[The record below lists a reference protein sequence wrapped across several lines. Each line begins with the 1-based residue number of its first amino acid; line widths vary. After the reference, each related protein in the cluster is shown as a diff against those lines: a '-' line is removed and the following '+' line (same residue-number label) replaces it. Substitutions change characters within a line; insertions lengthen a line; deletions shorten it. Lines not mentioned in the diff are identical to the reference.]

1 MARPFI
7 SIKFNEAS
15 LAKLRANLIKL
26 DLNTKQGA
34 KKAVTAVARNIM
46 AQSQSEVPRDTET
59 LRDTSYIKE
68 VETSGNKVSIN
79 LGYAS
84 PETDK
89 QNPESGE
96 MASAYAMVVHETSE
110 WKHPYG
116 KYKYLEEPAR
126 AHQGDLVDELGREL
140 RIVYARGVK
149 GGTSG
154 TSGTSSSNSSWVNRY
169 ATNSAS
175 INKDLAASMHESEMK
190 ARYG

>member
-96 MASAYAMVVHETSE
+96 IASAYAMVVHETSE

-140 RIVYARGVK
+140 RIVYARGAK
-149 GGTSG
+149 
-154 TSGTSSSNSSWVNRY
+154 
-169 ATNSAS
+169 
-175 INKDLAASMHESEMK
+175 
-190 ARYG
+190 

>member
-15 LAKLRANLIKL
+15 LAKLKANLMTM
-26 DLNTKQGA
+26 DLAIKQGA

-59 LRDTSYIKE
+59 LRDTSYIEE
-68 VETSGNKVSIN
+68 VKVSGNVVSIN

-96 MASAYAMVVHETSE
+96 MASSYAMIVHETLE

-116 KYKYLEEPAR
+116 KFKYLADPTT
-126 AHQGDLVDELGREL
+126 AHKTELFDEFNIEVSR
-140 RIVYARGVK
+140 VVAK
-149 GGTSG
+149 GG
-154 TSGTSSSNSSWVNRY
+154 
-169 ATNSAS
+169 
-175 INKDLAASMHESEMK
+175 K
-190 ARYG
+190 

>member
-15 LAKLRANLIKL
+15 LAKLRANLITM
-26 DLNTKQGA
+26 DINTRQGA
-34 KKAVTAVARNIM
+34 KKAITTVAKNIM

-59 LRDTSYIKE
+59 LRDTSYIEE
-68 VETSGNKVSIN
+68 VKGSGTKVSIN

-96 MASAYAMVVHETSE
+96 MASEYAMVVHETPGTPP
-110 WKHPYG
+110 KGGNYHPYG
-116 KYKYLEEPAR
+116 KWKYLEDPAR

-140 RIVYARGVK
+140 RIVYARGAK
-149 GGTSG
+149 
-154 TSGTSSSNSSWVNRY
+154 
-169 ATNSAS
+169 
-175 INKDLAASMHESEMK
+175 
-190 ARYG
+190 

>member
-15 LAKLRANLIKL
+15 LKKLRSNLIKL
-26 DLNTKQGA
+26 DTSARQGA
-34 KKAVTAVARNIM
+34 KKAITAVAQNIM

-68 VETSGNKVSIN
+68 VETIGNRVSIN

-96 MASAYAMVVHETSE
+96 MASEYAMVVHETPGTPP
-110 WKHPYG
+110 KGGNYHPYG
-116 KYKYLEEPAR
+116 KFKYLEDPAR

-140 RIVYARGVK
+140 RIVYSK
-149 GGTSG
+149 G
-154 TSGTSSSNSSWVNRY
+154 
-169 ATNSAS
+169 
-175 INKDLAASMHESEMK
+175 AA
-190 ARYG
+190 

>member
-96 MASAYAMVVHETSE
+96 MASAYAMVVHETPGTPP
-110 WKHPYG
+110 KGGNYHPYG
-116 KYKYLEEPAR
+116 KWKYLEDPAR

-140 RIVYARGVK
+140 RIVYARGAK
-149 GGTSG
+149 
-154 TSGTSSSNSSWVNRY
+154 
-169 ATNSAS
+169 
-175 INKDLAASMHESEMK
+175 
-190 ARYG
+190 